1 MSKRIYVGN
10 LNYITNEEMLEST
23 FKKFGEILSVN
34 IIYDNDTSQSKGFGF
49 IEFADEK
56 AADNAILSFNGKELD
71 GRKIRVN
78 AAEKK
83 LPGKKQ
89 SASSY
94 RKERF

>member
-1 MSKRIYVGN
+1 MSKRIYAGN

-56 AADNAILSFNGKELD
+56 SADNAILSLNGKELD
-71 GRKIRVN
+71 GRKIRVS

-83 LPGKKQ
+83 SPEKKK

-94 RKERF
+94 RKERY